1 VSNCYDSKQYP
12 SNTMTQ
18 LTNAAPESPTPD
30 VSPSDDVS
38 NAATIAVL
46 AEETHQPP
54 PLVKQIFDE
63 QYAHLKASA
72 RITDYLIL
80 FATRRTKDALK
91 RRS

>member
-1 VSNCYDSKQYP
+1 
-12 SNTMTQ
+12 MTQ